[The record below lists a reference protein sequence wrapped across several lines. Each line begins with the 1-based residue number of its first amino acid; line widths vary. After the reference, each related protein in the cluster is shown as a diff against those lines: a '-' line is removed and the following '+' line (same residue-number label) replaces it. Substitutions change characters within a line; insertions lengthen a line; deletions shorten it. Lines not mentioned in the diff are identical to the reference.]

1 MHEIDFFSHL
11 LKDCFDILQVVPAKS
26 VPNKLM
32 HFLSI
37 FRKNRQ
43 DIFLLGTRDVC
54 SVAATCVDD
63 DVLDYFLATIAVSG
77 QNRLWYNPKNKA

>member
-43 DIFLLGTRDVC
+43 DIFYLEREM
-54 SVAATCVDD
+54 SA
-63 DVLDYFLATIAVSG
+63 VLQQRVWMTTL
-77 QNRLWYNPKNKA
+77 